1 MRGAETE
8 KQNTNRS
15 NNEIFHKFEGLNR
28 ASYSDVLSKINR
40 MRVDVELSRL
50 KCGDA

>member
-1 MRGAETE
+1 MRSANTE
-8 KQNTNRS
+8 KQHANRS
-15 NNEIFHKFEGLNR
+15 DDEIFHKFEGLNR

-40 MRVDVELSRL
+40 MRVDVELNRL